1 MTAEN
6 LLRRPEV
13 SWNFVKDITKSDIDD
28 EVGQKVEAELKYE
41 GYISRQK
48 NQVKK
53 FARMEKLKIP
63 RSIDYEKILGLSDEG
78 RTKMKQ
84 ANPETLGQASRIP
97 GVPPSDIQLLWIAI
111 EKSHS

>member
-1 MTAEN
+1 MLDLEDLYKQRVAVHFTDFT
-6 LLRRPEV
+6 EV
-13 SWNFVKDITKSDIDD
+13 ILDRKTLSDI
-28 EVGQKVEAELKYE
+28 ETA
-41 GYISRQK
+41 
-48 NQVKK
+48 
-53 FARMEKLKIP
+53 AEKLKIP